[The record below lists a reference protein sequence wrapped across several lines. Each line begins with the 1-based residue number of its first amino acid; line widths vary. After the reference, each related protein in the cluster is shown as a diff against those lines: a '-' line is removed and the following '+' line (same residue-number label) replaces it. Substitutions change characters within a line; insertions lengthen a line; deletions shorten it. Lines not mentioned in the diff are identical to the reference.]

1 MEFNEQEVQD
11 YLKQKFQGRDS
22 FLENII
28 FPIFGE
34 DHFEEGYDAELLN
47 DPGVR
52 HDAEKVGIRSIITYG
67 RVGIDLGS
75 VQIFDITVTDH
86 VLLARNRVTVQGI
99 IRRILGTFHGAFMIF
114 HYADTQRWDWR
125 FTFCCKGDKDITE
138 AKRFTFL
145 LGPNQSCR
153 TAAQNFVKLA
163 ASASASASPTMDDI
177 KRAFDVEALSNE
189 FFAKYKTYYEGIV
202 KYITG
207 KCFKKIGGKW
217 KEVSEGVP
225 NEEIYAQFDH
235 DDKAVRD
242 YVKKMLGRI
251 VFLHFLQ
258 KKGWLGA
265 KKSWDDG
272 DREFML
278 HLYNHASDRQKND
291 FLDAVLEP
299 LFDRALDVDRSAR
312 GDVFDTGISGIGKVK
327 IPYLNGGLF
336 TRDAAD
342 EKAVRLPCE
351 YFHNFLVFLSQYNF
365 TIDEN
370 DPSDAE
376 VGVDPEMLS
385 RIFENLLEDNKDKG
399 AIYTPKPIVEYMCRQ
414 SLIAYLQTD
423 MPEAEHAAIEQFVK
437 TYDPSGLSKKTAST
451 IDRKLKSVKICDPA
465 IGSGAF
471 PMGMLR
477 ELYFCRTA
485 LEEDLGSN
493 CPAEIKRQIIQEN
506 IYGVDIEKGA
516 VDIARLRFWLALV
529 VDEPTPHTLPN
540 LDFKIMQGNSLLENY
555 KGVPLDSLLSGKT
568 VMPKKAKQG
577 RFAFDK
583 RETYSQGELAFGGQM
598 ASDVITSLMK
608 EYYATDNRDRKQ
620 RILDDINAQVK
631 GYIKDQINNSD
642 LHAEIDALEC
652 QNDKF
657 FLWHTWFADVF
668 AKGGFDIVIGNPP
681 YIKEYINK
689 SAFDGFRETSPYY
702 MGKMDL
708 WYGFACHGIDML
720 SHHGILCFIAQ
731 NNWTTSAGAK
741 KMRAKVASD
750 TRILQMIDFNDYMVF
765 GEGNTEGSQ
774 IQTMIMMFQRDA
786 ETDDYVLDHRCLT
799 IGADSQLMYL
809 MLGKVNTPLAVYS
822 SPRVNRKK
830 CKDKPLV
837 FSGDG
842 HVLDVISLGKV
853 YLTEKEIIQGIVP
866 ALDDYFLLQTKDGF
880 SDSECQ
886 YIKEFYT
893 GLKDRYVAGQ
903 IEKYLIYMSA
913 KNFKGTD
920 LSMFP
925 NLERHFAPHKEELS
939 EAKIKYGTPHKPY
952 FFVHRERDES
962 FFVKGNE
969 KIISQIRCD
978 RPRFCYTTK
987 PFYGSRALFYI
998 RTGRWSMKFLTGVLN
1013 SWLIAYWLRHKG
1025 KMQGA
1030 LYQVDKGPLLS
1041 IPLPP
1046 PESCDQKPI
1055 IALVDQILAAKK
1067 TDPNA
1072 DTSALESKIDQLV
1085 YKLYGLTD
1093 DEIAIVEGRN
1103 ETKQEPQGETARR
1116 PAASPRRRRQVTT
1129 PASPEPAND
1138 EVLE

>member
-34 DHFEEGYDAELLN
+34 DHFEEGYDAELL
-47 DPGVR
+47 DEPGVR

-86 VLLARNRVTVQGI
+86 VLLTRNRVTVQGI
-99 IRRILGTFHGAFMIF
+99 IRRILGTFQGAFMIF

-125 FTFCCKGDKDITE
+125 FSFCCKGDKDITE

-278 HLYNHASDRQKND
+278 HLYNHANDGQKND

-423 MPEAEHAAIEQFVK
+423 MPEAEHAAIEKFVK
-437 TYDPSGLSKKTAST
+437 TYDPSDLTKKTAST

-485 LEEDLGSN
+485 LEEDLGN
-493 CPAEIKRQIIQEN
+493 HRPAEIKRQIIQEN

-555 KGVPLDSLLSGKT
+555 KGVPLDSLLQDRRPVS
-568 VMPKKAKQG
+568 KKAKQG
-577 RFAFDK
+577 KFAFDTH
-583 RETYSQGELAFGGQM
+583 ETYTQDELALGGES
-598 ASDVITSLMK
+598 ASHAITALMG
-608 EYYATDNRDRKQ
+608 EYYSTDNREHKQ
-620 RILDDINAQVK
+620 QILSAINDQVK
-631 GYIKDQINNSD
+631 GYIKGQINNSD
-642 LHAEIDALEC
+642 LNAEIDALEC

-668 AKGGFDIVIGNPP
+668 ARGGFDIVIGNPP
-681 YIKEYINK
+681 YISAIGYAKVTTEEEKKLLTTLYSTARGAWDVYVLFFELGVRILKSDGVLAYITPNK
-689 SAFDGFRETSPYY
+689 YLSATYGKALRKFFISEANLISLMDISRLPVFETASVYPIISIFGKQNQVDDILVTKPSSVEEIGVSCGTRKLPAKLMTICPDYIWGFFLSSQIALLQSAFAFKNRLETIADVNATSTAAEADTYGAHFRDSPVE
-702 MGKMDL
+702 GDCCLKVINT
-708 WYGFACHGIDML
+708 GTIDPYCNFW
-720 SHHGILCFIAQ
+720 G
-731 NNWTTSAGAK
+731 
-741 KMRAKVASD
+741 MR
-750 TRILQMIDFNDYMVF
+750 
-765 GEGNTEGSQ
+765 
-774 IQTMIMMFQRDA
+774 
-786 ETDDYVLDHRCLT
+786 
-799 IGADSQLMYL
+799 
-809 MLGKVNTPLAVYS
+809 PL
-822 SPRVNRKK
+822 K
-830 CKDKPLV
+830 
-837 FSGDG
+837 
-842 HVLDVISLGKV
+842 H
-853 YLTEKEIIQGIVP
+853 QG
-866 ALDDYFLLQTKDGF
+866 Q
-880 SDSECQ
+880 
-886 YIKEFYT
+886 
-893 GLKDRYVAGQ
+893 
-903 IEKYLIYMSA
+903 
-913 KNFKGTD
+913 
-920 LSMFP
+920 
-925 NLERHFAPHKEELS
+925 
-939 EAKIKYGTPHKPY
+939 
-952 FFVHRERDES
+952 
-962 FFVKGNE
+962 
-969 KIISQIRCD
+969 
-978 RPRFCYTTK
+978 
-987 PFYGSRALFYI
+987 
-998 RTGRWSMKFLTGVLN
+998 KFLTPYLPMTEAGVNTRRAIIYKSPKIIFAKLGGSVEAFLDVHGEYASVNTNCVYNVKN
-1013 SWLIAYWLRHKG
+1013 SYSLKFLLGLCHSKPFNLIYETLF
-1025 KMQGA
+1025 GA
-1030 LYQVDKGPLLS
+1030 LRMSGGYMQFQAPQLRVMPVPDITLQD
-1041 IPLPP
+1041 
-1046 PESCDQKPI
+1046 ECFVRE
-1055 IALVDQILAAKK
+1055 LVDQILAAKK
-1067 TDPNA
+1067 KDPNA
-1072 DTSALESKIDQLV
+1072 DTSALESEIDQLV

-1116 PAASPRRRRQVTT
+1116 PAASSRRRRQATT
-1129 PASPEPAND
+1129 PPTPAPTDD